1 MNTKHTPGPW
11 MESSFE
17 VWSPLN
23 GKRFGKVVANLRR
36 AEAPDAE
43 TKANA
48 QLISAAPELLEALL
62 ECKDLILRHGLKPL
76 PLHSAHFD
84 KGVER
89 AKECGSVLAAID
101 MVIKKATKE

>member
-36 AEAPDAE
+36 AEAPDDEAR
-43 TKANA
+43 ANA
-48 QLISAAPELLEALL
+48 RLIAAAPDGLAANI
-62 ECKDLILRHGLKPL
+62 KARNAIMDLIGSGMVSTDGSLIASLRD
-76 PLHSAHFD
+76 AMN
-84 KGVER
+84 
-89 AKECGSVLAAID
+89 ECNAAIA
-101 MVIKKATKE
+101 KATHP